1 MFRRTDFKKLE
12 LFGNGKKNTRVF
24 KVKHIKTG
32 KIYVLKE
39 VEAHSLDKLN
49 EYKEEAVQL
58 SKVQNH
64 PNILQFYG
72 YYFYETPHNTY
83 KLGIISES
91 INRELNLESI
101 YRKRSKTRQYFSEN
115 ELLIIFYSLIDAFAY
130 LESVGIC
137 HRDIKPTNLFL
148 LENFQVK
155 VIDFGESKEFID
167 EDDEEDEHSAMATIR
182 GTPQYLSPIL
192 WEAHV
197 ISQIKHVEHNMFK
210 SDVFSAG
217 LVLFQMTAL
226 KDVNGFNQKT
236 DNCNGERLIY
246 EGLKMLS
253 KKYSNRIIEILG
265 LMLKFDE
272 NERPNFIELEKYL
285 AKNKDYMPRADMTLI
300 QYLEQKKANKSNK
313 YLQNNISKNS
323 NNNND
328 ENNNLTNNKNNINN
342 NINNNNI
349 NNNNSSQSS
358 ATTADISDTQKIK
371 IFNQYKIKNKLNNI
385 QNIKNAF
392 WFEYGG
398 NMIARHII
406 QKNDTK
412 SKWRL
417 IAKYKSTF
425 ANHFLTVYTG
435 ETFGFFLIGGANSNN
450 TLQYINNQIIQK
462 NSMNIERSFMSC
474 LFLNNNDTPTI
485 LSIGGY
491 DYSDKGQLSSIESYD
506 IIKDIW
512 SMNVFPDLNIGRSQA
527 SSLLFNNK
535 KIFVFGGYNKNYG
548 TLNSIEEIDIDKK
561 ICNLIEMKL
570 PIPLRRFASVK
581 IAENKVI
588 IMGGITRLCKESD
601 ATYILN
607 MENYNQVKFTNLPK
621 AGTIEHEVYFDEI
634 GDMHLFY
641 ENKYGT
647 SPPTHFIYSFL
658 DFKSI

>member
-64 PNILQFYG
+64 PNVLQFYG

-91 INRELNLESI
+91 INRELNLEII
-101 YRKRSKTRQYFSEN
+101 YRKRAKTRQYFSEK
-115 ELLIIFYSLIDAFAY
+115 ELLTIIYSLVDAFAY

-148 LENFQVK
+148 LENFQIK
-155 VIDFGESKEFID
+155 VIDFGESKEFVD
-167 EDDEEDEHSAMATIR
+167 DDDEEDEHSAMATIR

-197 ISQIKHVEHNMFK
+197 ITQVKHVEHNMFK

-217 LVLFQMTAL
+217 LVIFQIASL
-226 KDVNGFNQKT
+226 RDVNGFNQKT
-236 DNCNGERLIY
+236 DQCNGEKLIY
-246 EGLKMLS
+246 EGLRILS
-253 KKYSNRIIEILG
+253 KKYSNKVIEILS
-265 LMLKFDE
+265 LMLKFNE
-272 NERPNFIELEKYL
+272 NDRPNFIELVKYL
-285 AKNKDYMPRADMTLI
+285 AKNNDYMPKPDMTLI
-300 QYLEQKKANKSNK
+300 QYIEQRNKNKSYK
-313 YLQNNISKNS
+313 YLQNNNNKNS
-323 NNNND
+323 SFNNENYNNNSVFN
-328 ENNNLTNNKNNINN
+328 NNKNN
-342 NINNNNI
+342 
-349 NNNNSSQSS
+349 NSNSNQSS
-358 ATTADISDTQKIK
+358 STTNDISDNQKVK

-385 QNIKNAF
+385 LTLKNAF

-406 QKNDTK
+406 SKNDTK

-417 IAKYKSTF
+417 IAKYKSSF
-425 ANHFLTVYTG
+425 SNHFLTIYAG
-435 ETFGFFLIGGANSNN
+435 EIYGFFLIGGTNSNN
-450 TLQYINNQIIQK
+450 TLQFINNQIIQK
-462 NSMNIERSFMSC
+462 NSMNIERSFMTC
-474 LFLNNNDTPTI
+474 LFLNQNNTPTI
-485 LSIGGY
+485 LAIGGY

-506 IIKDIW
+506 INKDIW
-512 SMNVFPDLNIGRSQA
+512 SMNVYPDLNIGRSQA
-527 SSLLFNNK
+527 SSLLFNDK

-548 TLNSIEEIDIDKK
+548 TLNSIEEIDMNTK

-581 IAENKVI
+581 ISENKVI

-601 ATYILN
+601 ETYILN
-607 MENYNQVKFTNLPK
+607 MDNYNQVKYNNLPK
-621 AGTIEHEVYFDEI
+621 AGTIEHEVFFDEI

-647 SPPTHFIYSFL
+647 SPPIHIIYSFL
-658 DFKSI
+658 DFNSI

>member
-64 PNILQFYG
+64 PNVLQFYG

-91 INRELNLESI
+91 INRELNLEII
-101 YRKRSKTRQYFSEN
+101 YRKRAKTRQYFSEK
-115 ELLIIFYSLIDAFAY
+115 ELLTMIYSLVDAFAY

-148 LENFQVK
+148 LENFQIK
-155 VIDFGESKEFID
+155 VIDFGESKEFVD
-167 EDDEEDEHSAMATIR
+167 DDDEEDEHSAMATIR

-197 ISQIKHVEHNMFK
+197 ISQVKHVEHNMFK

-217 LVLFQMTAL
+217 LVIFQIASL

-236 DNCNGERLIY
+236 DQCNGERLIY

-253 KKYSNRIIEILG
+253 KKYSNKVIEILS

-272 NERPNFIELEKYL
+272 NERPNFVELVKYL
-285 AKNKDYMPRADMTLI
+285 AKSNDYVPKPDMTLI
-300 QYLEQKKANKSNK
+300 QYLEQKNMNKSYK
-313 YLQNNISKNS
+313 YLQNNNNIKNS
-323 NNNND
+323 SYNNENNND
-328 ENNNLTNNKNNINN
+328 SNILNNK
-342 NINNNNI
+342 
-349 NNNNSSQSS
+349 NNNSSQSS
-358 ATTADISDTQKIK
+358 ATTNDISDTQKIK
-371 IFNQYKIKNKLNNI
+371 IFNQYKIKNKLNNLLTL
-385 QNIKNAF
+385 KNAY

-406 QKNDTK
+406 SKNDTK

-417 IAKYKSTF
+417 IAKYKSSF
-425 ANHFLTVYTG
+425 SNHFLTIYAG
-435 ETFGFFLIGGANSNN
+435 EAHGFFLIGGTNSNN
-450 TLQYINNQIIQK
+450 TLQFINNQIIQK

-474 LFLNNNDTPTI
+474 LFLNQNNTPTI
-485 LSIGGY
+485 LAIGGY

-506 IIKDIW
+506 INKDIW
-512 SMNVFPDLNIGRSQA
+512 SMNIYPDLNIGRSQA
-527 SSLLFNNK
+527 TSLIFNDK

-548 TLNSIEEIDIDKK
+548 TLNSIEEIDINNKV
-561 ICNLIEMKL
+561 CNLIEMKL
-570 PIPLRRFASVK
+570 PIPLRRFAAVK
-581 IAENKVI
+581 ISENKVI
-588 IMGGITRLCKESD
+588 VMGGITRLCKESD

-607 MENYNQVKFTNLPK
+607 MDNYNQVKYNNLPK
-621 AGTIEHEVYFDEI
+621 AGTIEHEVFFDEI

-647 SPPTHFIYSFL
+647 SPPTHIIYSFL
-658 DFKSI
+658 DFNSI